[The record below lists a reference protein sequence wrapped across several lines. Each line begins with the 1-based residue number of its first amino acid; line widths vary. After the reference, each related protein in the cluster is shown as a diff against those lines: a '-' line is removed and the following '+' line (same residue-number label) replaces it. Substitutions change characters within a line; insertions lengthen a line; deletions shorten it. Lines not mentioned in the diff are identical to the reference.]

1 MRYGPG
7 HKEKTRARI
16 LEAAGKVFRRQ
27 GYHAAGV
34 DKVMEEAGLTA
45 GGFYAHF
52 DSKHALLAEALGRA
66 DAAIGRRREAGLE
79 DLSGREWIEAF
90 LARYLDMSHCHG
102 VEDGCPLVA
111 LISEVSRADESVKE
125 SFEAIV
131 RDFGDRLSSRA
142 RECGADHAE
151 ERAYAALA
159 LCVGGL
165 GLARSVR
172 DDALAGRILES
183 CREQAGEVLCGGTH
197 PAAKGKPRRGPKPS

>member
-1 MRYGPG
+1 
-7 HKEKTRARI
+7 
-16 LEAAGKVFRRQ
+16 VFRRQ

-34 DKVMEEAGLTA
+34 DTVMEEAGLTA

-52 DSKHALLAEALGRA
+52 DSKQALLAEALAQA
-66 DAAIGRRREAGLE
+66 DAAIGRRRETGLE

-90 LARYLDMSHCHG
+90 LARYLDMSHRHG

-131 RDFGDRLSSRA
+131 RNFGDRLASQA
-142 RECGADHAE
+142 RECGADKAE
-151 ERAYAALA
+151 ERALAALA

-183 CREQAGEVLCGGTH
+183 CREQAEEVLCGGIR
-197 PAAKGKPRRGPKPS
+197 PPGKGKARRGPKLS